1 MFKQGELMN
10 KLYIQNLSMIITN
23 KCNLDCAQCLRGCKN
38 NVSMSDSV
46 IESTLNQIYSI
57 GNLAINGGEPTL
69 VLDILENII
78 TYIIENHILIDM
90 FTITINGTIYSEKL
104 LKLLDEISNYI
115 DEHTINAFFAISLDQ
130 YHLDEITKLG
140 IKKEFFDNF
149 RKYQESKYYYGYRKS
164 TKKLF
169 REGNATNLDEKL
181 TIPLRPTKTF
191 ITYANEHQKF
201 DRENGICMIG
211 PVVTV
216 NPNGLI
222 TECDASIEHQ
232 ETLYNYGN
240 VSNSIEEAM
249 LSRSELLLK
258 PKKFDRL
265 ANKSLKKYWNYNR

>member
-1 MFKQGELMN
+1 
-10 KLYIQNLSMIITN
+10 MIITN
-23 KCNLDCAQCLRGCKN
+23 KCNLACAHCLRGCKN
-38 NVSMSDSV
+38 NISMSNNV
-46 IESTLNQIYSI
+46 IESTLDQIYSI

-78 TYIIENHILIDM
+78 TYIIENHILLDL

-104 LKLLDEISNYI
+104 LQLLDEISNYI
-115 DEHTINAFFAISLDQ
+115 DKNTINAFFAISLDQ

-140 IKKEFFDNF
+140 IQKEFDENF

-181 TIPLRPTKTF
+181 TIPLRPTKTY
-191 ITYANEHQKF
+191 ITYADEKQKF

-216 NPNGLI
+216 NPSGII

-232 ETLYNYGN
+232 EILYNYGN

-249 LSRSELLLK
+249 LRHGELLLK
-258 PKKFDRL
+258 PKKFERL